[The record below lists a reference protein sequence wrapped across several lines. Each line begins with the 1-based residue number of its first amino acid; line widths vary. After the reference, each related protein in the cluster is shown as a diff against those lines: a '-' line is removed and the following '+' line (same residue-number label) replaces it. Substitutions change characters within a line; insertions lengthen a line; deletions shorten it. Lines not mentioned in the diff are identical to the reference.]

1 MERDRRQFLKT
12 SGIVLS
18 IAVAGDVLLLS
29 PASAHAAGLPYQVLS
44 ADEVST
50 LEALAEALVPGARE
64 AGVAQYIDKQLAAA
78 PRDNLLMLKYLGVS
92 PGDFTG
98 FYRGGLS
105 AAGQLAKLRF
115 DRPWSSLDTSQA
127 SILLAD
133 MAADQAKDWNGP
145 PSSFFHFVIRSDA
158 CDVVY
163 GTEAGFGRIDI
174 PYMAHI
180 EPPRAW

>member
-1 MERDRRQFLKT
+1 MQRDRRQFLRT

-29 PASAHAAGLPYQVLS
+29 PGAARAAGLPYQVLS
-44 ADEVST
+44 TDEVST

-64 AGVAQYIDKQLAAA
+64 AGIAHFIDKQLAAA
-78 PRDNLLMLKYLGVS
+78 PQDSLLMLKYLGVAAA
-92 PGDFTG
+92 GFTD

-105 AAGQLAKLRF
+105 AAAQLAKTRF
-115 DRPWSSLDTSQA
+115 DKSWSSLAAAQADT
-127 SILLAD
+127 LLAG
-133 MAADQAKDWNGP
+133 MAADDTKDWIGP
-145 PSSFFHFVIRSDA
+145 PSSFFQFVVRSDA

-163 GTEAGFGRIDI
+163 GTEAGFARIGM

-180 EPPRAW
+180 EPPQAW

>member
-1 MERDRRQFLKT
+1 MERNRRQFLRT

-29 PASAHAAGLPYQVLS
+29 PGAARAAGLPYQVLS
-44 ADEVST
+44 TDEVST

-64 AGVAQYIDKQLAAA
+64 AGIAHFIDKQLAAA
-78 PRDNLLMLKYLGVS
+78 PQDSMLMLRYLGVAAA
-92 PGDFTG
+92 DFAG

-105 AAGQLAKLRF
+105 AARQLAKSRF
-115 DRPWSSLDTSQA
+115 DASWFSLDAAQA
-127 SILLAD
+127 NTLLAG
-133 MAADQAKDWNGP
+133 MAGDETKDWGGP
-145 PSSFFHFVIRSDA
+145 PSSFFLFVIRSDA

-163 GTEAGFGRIDI
+163 GTEAGFARIDM

-180 EPPRAW
+180 APPLAW